1 MYRIRLIITNL
12 KHALFV
18 DFFQIDWKEFEVKIL
33 ILSINEIMEF
43 IHFSINPV

>member
-1 MYRIRLIITNL
+1 M
-12 KHALFV
+12 HFFV